1 MALFG
6 HFHFLLWVQGKPLW
20 IKQLQAPSHG
30 HRARLCSTSDLW
42 GQWKC
47 TAGVESRIPANRHTS
62 LAISVPGI
70 AFLFS
75 RTNMLSPRSRASDLL
90 PAVSPGSSGTAL
102 PGAACQGTR
111 RIHPKWQ
118 VPEKQLCGACLLVS
132 WCVFFF
138 FSFYAGLYPMKS
150 PSFTLIAV
158 GNMWSLIKNI
168 FSVEIAFISWANF
181 SWPSTHQSF
190 FGKGNSSLWVSKCQ
204 ATEQKEREGERGKNN
219 SQVCCRAFVQKV
231 LEGFLFSP

>member
-1 MALFG
+1 MNVHCKDGKQNPSKQARFSCHFCPWNSLPLFKNNRSTC
-6 HFHFLLWVQGKPLW
+6 LLTTWCEKSCAS
-20 IKQLQAPSHG
+20 QA
-30 HRARLCSTSDLW
+30 DD
-42 GQWKC
+42 
-47 TAGVESRIPANRHTS
+47 
-62 LAISVPGI
+62 
-70 AFLFS
+70 
-75 RTNMLSPRSRASDLL
+75 MLSPWSRESDLL
-90 PAVSPGSSGTAL
+90 PTVSHGSGGAA
-102 PGAACQGTR
+102 PPVAACQSTR

-118 VPEKQLCGACLLVS
+118 VPEQQLCGACLLVS
-132 WCVFFF
+132 WCFF

-204 ATEQKEREGERGKNN
+204 ATEQKERGGERKKQLTSLLQSICTKSLGRI
-219 SQVCCRAFVQKV
+219 SF
-231 LEGFLFSP
+231 

>member
-1 MALFG
+1 M
-6 HFHFLLWVQGKPLW
+6 
-20 IKQLQAPSHG
+20 
-30 HRARLCSTSDLW
+30 
-42 GQWKC
+42 C
-47 TAGVESRIPANRHTS
+47 TAGVESRTPANRHAS
-62 LAISVPGI
+62 LAISVPVI

-75 RTNMLSPRSRASDLL
+75 RTNMLAHEAVRVISCPWSPLGVVALLRQWQWARAPAESTPSERYLRS
-90 PAVSPGSSGTAL
+90 SSVVL
-102 PGAACQGTR
+102 ACWFLG
-111 RIHPKWQ
+111 
-118 VPEKQLCGACLLVS
+118 VY
-132 WCVFFF
+132 FF

-219 SQVCCRAFVQKV
+219 S
-231 LEGFLFSP
+231 

>member
-138 FSFYAGLYPMKS
+138 FFLLCRLISDEISQFYFNCCWQHVVSDK
-150 PSFTLIAV
+150 
-158 GNMWSLIKNI
+158 KHI
-168 FSVEIAFISWANF
+168 FCRDCI
-181 SWPSTHQSF
+181 HQL
-190 FGKGNSSLWVSKCQ
+190 G
-204 ATEQKEREGERGKNN
+204 
-219 SQVCCRAFVQKV
+219 
-231 LEGFLFSP
+231 

>member
-1 MALFG
+1 MHCRGGKQNPSKQACFSC
-6 HFHFLLWVQGKPLW
+6 HFCPCNSLPLLKNQH
-20 IKQLQAPSHG
+20 A
-30 HRARLCSTSDLW
+30 
-42 GQWKC
+42 
-47 TAGVESRIPANRHTS
+47 
-62 LAISVPGI
+62 
-70 AFLFS
+70 
-75 RTNMLSPRSRASDLL
+75 SPRSRASDLL
-90 PAVSPGSSGTAL
+90 PVVSPGSGGTA
-102 PGAACQGTR
+102 PPVAVGQSTR
-111 RIHPKWQ
+111 RIHPKWE

-219 SQVCCRAFVQKV
+219 SRVCCRAFVQKV